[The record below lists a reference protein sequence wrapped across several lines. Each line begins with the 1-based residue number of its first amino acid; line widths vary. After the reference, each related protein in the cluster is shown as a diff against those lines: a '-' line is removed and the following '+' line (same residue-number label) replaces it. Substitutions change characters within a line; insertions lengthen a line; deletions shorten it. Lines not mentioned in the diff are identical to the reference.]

1 MNDVLRGLT
10 LDHSEYL
17 KLLVARQKEKP
28 MSTEKTI
35 LPRQKLT
42 RLRVSRQ
49 TSKKKERKGK
59 QSVNK
64 VIGFHMVSSYIFHF
78 GLLSTLLSP

>member
-49 TSKKKERKGK
+49 TSKKKKGK
-59 QSVNK
+59 ENNQLTK
-64 VIGFHMVSSYIFHF
+64 
-78 GLLSTLLSP
+78 